1 LKWLKPGS
9 ALPSSKTPKVD
20 MPDSPQQRR
29 TLMIQLAL
37 IAAIITVIAIVA
49 VSRLAWRSDMP
60 LVDVRR
66 PIYLIVDLHSDSFL
80 VEKASL

>member
-1 LKWLKPGS
+1 
-9 ALPSSKTPKVD
+9 

-49 VSRLAWRSDMP
+49 VSRLA
-60 LVDVRR
+60 
-66 PIYLIVDLHSDSFL
+66 
-80 VEKASL
+80 